1 MFKMWKSLSL
11 WRVHLKN
18 KKMNTLDY
26 TKLKEKQIELLK
38 KYNLSVNKDNKKNLY
53 KQIMEIELQLENG

>member
-1 MFKMWKSLSL
+1 
-11 WRVHLKN
+11 
-18 KKMNTLDY
+18 MNTLDY